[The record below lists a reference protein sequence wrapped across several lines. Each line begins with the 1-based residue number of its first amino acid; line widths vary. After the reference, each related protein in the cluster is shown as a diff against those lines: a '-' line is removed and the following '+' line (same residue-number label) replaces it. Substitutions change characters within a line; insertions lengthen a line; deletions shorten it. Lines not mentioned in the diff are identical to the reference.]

1 MAVVA
6 YFVAVVAVVVLD
18 FAVVV
23 VGVAVVVVAV
33 VAEEAV
39 VVEHC
44 CSIEPTHPDQHFFSE
59 IHFPLVIAQP
69 LD

>member
-1 MAVVA
+1 MAVVV
-6 YFVAVVAVVVLD
+6 YFAVVVLD

-23 VGVAVVVVAV
+23 V

-39 VVEHC
+39 AVEHC
-44 CSIEPTHPDQHFFSE
+44 CSIELTHPDQHFFLE
-59 IHFPLVIAQP
+59 NHFPLVISQP

>member
-18 FAVVV
+18 FAVV
-23 VGVAVVVVAV
+23 GVAVVVVAV
-33 VAEEAV
+33 VAEEAVV